1 LEVVIYQ
8 TPNVNFI
15 KDKEWTMQ
23 CLSKISRSVILGICG
38 LAVVMLT
45 GSKAIAE
52 EDFAA
57 VVTNASDYDNY
68 TRLEYVKINSNGSLG
83 TNTRIDTIYGYGINT
98 GVAVADFDDDDDL
111 DILLAWAA
119 EGKFLFYERTDA
131 DGPTFSNAVTVGNF
145 NNTTTN
151 FAGEMAVADYDNDG
165 LMDFAFSDGDSRL
178 QVYLGDGDGTFTM
191 VTPIQFITT
200 TGNNVMYGKGAG
212 DVDGDG
218 VIDIVTADH
227 QGDYL
232 ENNKLRLWLGN
243 DDGTFEEPTVIYSC
257 TDTGTTWNP
266 FGQGVVVADYDCDG
280 YDDILFTKQSDS
292 SSDDSALKLMTG
304 NGDGT
309 FNSPVQ
315 WGWNLSYVYMYT
327 DRFPYL
333 DSNMDVVHTCN
344 NFWTQWV
351 TRVDSSCT
359 SGYVGQSGKNLN
371 YDNAGIA
378 TPRRLSCKHTGLY
391 VK

>member
-1 LEVVIYQ
+1 
-8 TPNVNFI
+8 
-15 KDKEWTMQ
+15 
-23 CLSKISRSVILGICG
+23 
-38 LAVVMLT
+38 MLT
-45 GSKAIAE
+45 GSNAIAE
-52 EDFAA
+52 QDFAA
-57 VVTNASDYDNY
+57 VVTNSSDYDNV
-68 TRLEYVKINSNGSLG
+68 TRLEYVTINSNGSLG
-83 TNTRIDTIYGYGINT
+83 SNTTIDTMTGTGINT
-98 GVAVADFDDDDDL
+98 GIAVADFDDDDDL

-131 DGPTFSNAVTVGNF
+131 DGPTFSNAATVGNF

-178 QVYLGDGDGTFTM
+178 QVYLGDGDGTFSM
-191 VTPIQFITT
+191 VTPIQFISTVS
-200 TGNNVMYGKGAG
+200 NNVLFGKGAG

-232 ENNKLRLWLGN
+232 EKNTLRLWLGN
-243 DDGTFEEPTVIYSC
+243 DDGTFQESTTIYTC

-280 YDDILFTKQSDS
+280 YDDILFTMEMSGNSDAS
-292 SSDDSALKLMTG
+292 QLKLMTG

-309 FNSPVQ
+309 FDSPVN
-315 WGWNLSYVYMYT
+315 WGWALSYVYMYA

-333 DSNMDVVHTCN
+333 DSNMDVIHTRTN
-344 NFWTQWV
+344 YWTQ
-351 TRVDSSCT
+351 TISTVDSSCS
-359 SGYVGQSGKNLN
+359 SGYDGYANKTLN

-378 TPRRLSCKHTGLY
+378 TPRRLTCKHTGLT